1 MGQLNGE
8 RVLLEG
14 HAAILESIVAGAA
27 LPEVLDEITRLI
39 EVCQPESICSILLLD
54 RELMVLRDA
63 AGASLPEAYRQ
74 AIDGQAIGPA
84 AGSCGTAAF
93 TGQPVYVSD
102 IAADPL
108 WADYA
113 ELAIEHGLRACWST
127 PITIDGEVAATF
139 AMYSRRPREV
149 GAEEQRV
156 IDLSVHLVAL
166 AIRSDADRS
175 AIVQADSR
183 YRTLVERLPLVT
195 YVDDVDRGHVY
206 VSPQIEQVVG
216 VAPEQWA
223 AGWREMIHDDD
234 RERVMAGYTRYRE
247 LRAGYEDEYRVVRK
261 DGRVIWLSER
271 ATMIEDGRGGGYLQG
286 VMYDN
291 TQVKQ
296 AERAAVESESH
307 FREMLEGMRLS
318 AVVTEA
324 DGTISFCNQHFADT
338 VGADVEWIVGR
349 NWIATFAPPDDD
361 SADRHFFDRLGGG
374 QVVPFVVD
382 TVRTGSGDLR
392 TISWSNS
399 PLRDDSGA
407 ITAAVRVG
415 EDVTDR
421 LRAERALHESEARR
435 RLVLAD
441 MVRTAEEERMR
452 IATELHDDTVQVM
465 VATLIALDRLS
476 SAIAAG
482 DGARMADA
490 VQTASETLKTA
501 VDRTRI
507 LMFEL
512 RPPLLEAKGLAS
524 ALTDLAETAGS
535 EAGLEVHVEIDVG
548 RYPELI
554 ETLAYRTVQEAITNV
569 RKHARASQLRLVL
582 REVDGRLEGEVVDDG
597 FGFDVERALDHS
609 VMRLHMGMD
618 TMIERVRLSG
628 GDVRVEAAP
637 GSGTRISFEIP
648 IV

>member
-1 MGQLNGE
+1 MGQPNGE

-14 HAAILESIVAGAA
+14 HAAILESIVAGDA
-27 LPEVLDEITRLI
+27 LPDVLDEITRLI
-39 EVCQPESICSILLLD
+39 ERCQPDSICSILLVD

-63 AGASLPEAYRQ
+63 AGASLLEAYRE

-93 TGQPVYVSD
+93 TGEPVYVSD
-102 IAADPL
+102 IAVDPL

-113 ELAIEHGLRACWST
+113 ELALGHGLRACWSA
-127 PITIDGEVAATF
+127 PIMIDGQVAATF
-139 AMYSRRPREV
+139 AMYSHRPRQV

-166 AIRSDADRS
+166 AIRSDHDRS
-175 AIVQADSR
+175 AIERADSR

-195 YVDDVDRGHVY
+195 YVDDIDRAHIY

-216 VAPEQWA
+216 VPPEQWVA
-223 AGWREMIHDDD
+223 NWPEMIHDDD
-234 RERVMAGYTRYRE
+234 RERVVASYAEHRE
-247 LRAGYEDEYRVVRK
+247 RRTGFDDEYRVVRK

-271 ATMIEDGRGGGYLQG
+271 ATVVEDDPGGGYLQG
-286 VMYDN
+286 VMYDI
-291 TQVKQ
+291 TQMKQ
-296 AERAAVESESH
+296 AERAAVESEGH
-307 FREMLEGMRLS
+307 FREMLEGMQLA
-318 AVVTEA
+318 AVVTKA

-338 VGADVEWIVGR
+338 VGAQVEWIVGR
-349 NWIATFAPPDDD
+349 SWVETFSPPDDD
-361 SADRHFFDRLGGG
+361 SVDRHFFDRLRDGE
-374 QVVPFVVD
+374 VVPFVVD
-382 TVRTGSGDLR
+382 SVRTGSGDVR

-407 ITAAVRVG
+407 VTAAVSVG

-421 LRAERALHESEARR
+421 LRAERALRESEVRR

-441 MVRTAEEERMR
+441 IVRTAEEERMR

-535 EAGLEVHVEIDVG
+535 EAGLAVHVEIDVG
-548 RYPELI
+548 RYPELV

-569 RKHARASQLRLVL
+569 RKHARASQLWLVL
-582 REVDGRLEGEVVDDG
+582 REVDGSLVGEVVDDG
-597 FGFDVERALDHS
+597 FGFDVGRALDRS

-628 GDVRVEAAP
+628 GDVRVEAAQ

-648 IV
+648 IA